1 MQKIYLNKETHVVEQ
16 IIKEDYDHFD
26 SYNNDTFGE
35 SFYMVID
42 ADNIINGYN
51 VRYNKELLQFE
62 ILPEVKS
69 YEVKSYTESYVE
81 PNETQIQIEEL
92 KKENKLLNEKFDKI
106 LILLQERT
114 REKTSKTS
122 EVI

>member
-69 YEVKSYTESYVE
+69 YTESYVE

-92 KKENKLLNEKFDKI
+92 KKENKQLNEKLDKI

>member
-1 MQKIYLNKETHVVEQ
+1 MQKIYLNKETNVVEQ
-16 IIKEDYDHFD
+16 IIKEDYDNFEG
-26 SYNNDTFGE
+26 YNDETFGDN
-35 SFYMVID
+35 FYMILDV
-42 ADNIINGYN
+42 DNIINGYN

-69 YEVKSYTESYVE
+69 YTESYVE

-92 KKENKLLNEKFDKI
+92 KKENKQLNEKLDKI

>member
-1 MQKIYLNKETHVVEQ
+1 MQKIYLNKETNVVEQ

-26 SYNNDTFGE
+26 SYNDDTFGE
-35 SFYMVID
+35 SFYMVVD

-69 YEVKSYTESYVE
+69 HTESYVE
-81 PNETQIQIEEL
+81 PNETQIQINEL
-92 KKENKLLNEKFDKI
+92 KEENKLLNEKLDKI
-106 LILLQERT
+106 LELL
-114 REKTSKTS
+114 K
-122 EVI
+122 

>member
-92 KKENKLLNEKFDKI
+92 KKENKQLNEKLDKI

>member
-81 PNETQIQIEEL
+81 PNETQIQINKL
-92 KKENKLLNEKFDKI
+92 KEENKLLNKKLDRVLAI
-106 LILLQERT
+106 LEGGA
-114 REKTSKTS
+114 
-122 EVI
+122 

>member
-62 ILPEVKS
+62 ILPIVKS
-69 YEVKSYTESYVE
+69 HTESYVE
-81 PNETQIQIEEL
+81 PNETQIQIDKL
-92 KKENKLLNEKFDKI
+92 KEENKLLNKKVDRI
-106 LILLQERT
+106 LAILEGGSL
-114 REKTSKTS
+114 
-122 EVI
+122 